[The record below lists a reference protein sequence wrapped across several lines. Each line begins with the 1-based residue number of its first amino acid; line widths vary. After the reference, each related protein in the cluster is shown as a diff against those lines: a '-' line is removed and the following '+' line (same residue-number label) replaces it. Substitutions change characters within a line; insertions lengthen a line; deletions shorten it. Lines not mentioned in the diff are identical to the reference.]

1 MREMRT
7 IEIDFDVHKA
17 VELERRSFSETENDA
32 LRRLLKLSEASV
44 TTLTT
49 PSAETDGLPWFRKG
63 VTLPHGTRLRM
74 QYNGQQHSGIVE
86 NGEWVVEGGRF
97 NTPSGAASR
106 VAVTKNGNHTSL
118 DGWAYW
124 FVKRPGDTDWI
135 EIRQL
140 LRS

>member
-17 VELERRSFSETENDA
+17 IELERASFSETENDV
-32 LRRLLKLSEASV
+32 LRKLLKLGEASV
-44 TTLTT
+44 TT
-49 PSAETDGLPWFRKG
+49 PAAETGGVPWSRKG

-74 QYNGQQHSGIVE
+74 QYNGQQYSGTVE
-86 NGEWVVEGGRF
+86 NGEWVVEGERF
-97 NTPSGAASR
+97 TTPSGAASR

-124 FVKRPGDTDWI
+124 YVKRPGDRDWI

-140 LRS
+140 LHS